1 MTSTSRSLLDRV
13 KNSDPSGGWS
23 ELSRIYQPL
32 IRSWLQRLAAPASD
46 VDDLVQEVLMVV
58 IKKLPSFEHNNR
70 PGAFRTWLRGIS
82 VNCLRDLW
90 RSNRLTPSPGH
101 DSSFQEALTQLEDQK
116 SELTSQ
122 WDREHDQHVTHALL
136 RQIRKDFDEQSW
148 RAFELVV
155 MDELPAGKVAERMGM
170 TRNAVYAVKSR
181 VMSRLREQSKG
192 ILE

>member
-1 MTSTSRSLLDRV
+1 MTSTSRSLLDRA
-13 KNSDPSGGWS
+13 KNNDPSGGWS

-46 VDDLVQEVLMVV
+46 IDDLVQEVLMVV

-101 DSSFQEALTQLEDQK
+101 GSNFQEALAQLEDQK
-116 SELTSQ
+116 SALTSQ

-136 RQIRKDFDEQSW
+136 KQIRKDFDEQSW

-155 MDELPAGKVAERMGM
+155 MSEQPAGEVAKQMGM